1 MFLYALIL
9 IWALII
15 FAFSSIQNPSNFGS
29 SVIFSIVF
37 HLVEYIILAFLETI
51 AFHRTN
57 RFSNLFFLV
66 GVPLILVALYAASDE
81 IHQSY
86 VDGRQASVKD
96 FYIDIFGASLG
107 IVCARFCI
115 FLRSRLTQ

>member
-37 HLVEYIILAFLETI
+37 HLVEYIILAFLVTI
-51 AFHRTN
+51 SFYRTN

>member
-9 IWALII
+9 IWAIII
-15 FAFSSIQNPSNFGS
+15 FVLSSIQNPLNLGS
-29 SVIFSIVF
+29 SIIFSIAF
-37 HLVEYIILAFLETI
+37 HLVEYIVLAFLVAI

-57 RFSNLFFLV
+57 RFSNLIFLV
-66 GVPLILVALYAASDE
+66 GFPLLLVALYAASDE

-96 FYIDIFGASLG
+96 FYIDVFGASLG
-107 IVCARFCI
+107 IFCARFCI
-115 FLRSRLTQ
+115 FLRSRLAR